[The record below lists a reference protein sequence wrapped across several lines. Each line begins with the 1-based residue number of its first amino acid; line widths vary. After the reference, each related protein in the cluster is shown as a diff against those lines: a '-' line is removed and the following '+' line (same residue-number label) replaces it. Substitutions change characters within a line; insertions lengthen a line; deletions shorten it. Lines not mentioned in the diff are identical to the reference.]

1 MTKILYLAHDLDDSA
16 IWRRVS
22 MLEAVGAVVEVA
34 GFQRSTTPPPRPATV
49 LGQTHSGRFL
59 HRALSALRL
68 LFKAGDIARGA
79 APDVILAR
87 NLEMLPLARR
97 IRSRFARDQ
106 RPQLVYEVLD
116 IHRLLV
122 GSGLRPSLIRLVE
135 RRLCRGVDNVLI
147 SSPRFDQ
154 EHFRRYG
161 QVSAPVVLVENK
173 VWDPDHPDAAPQ
185 PVRAPRRAGDPVVI
199 GWFGIL
205 RCAQS
210 LRCLDTLTRLADGRV
225 RVVLRGRPALDALPE
240 FHRIVEANP
249 WMEFPGP
256 YRYPQDLPQIYG
268 EVDVA
273 WLIDRFDAGANSDWL
288 LPNRLYESCA
298 HGAIP
303 LALQG
308 TETGNQLTRRALGL
322 VVPDLRPDAVALV
335 LASLDDAALGALRAG
350 VAATDPADWRTTRQ
364 ECARLV
370 DQLVGRAA
378 APRAAAP
385 SIGPEPVETAG

>member
-1 MTKILYLAHDLDDSA
+1 MTTILYLAHDLDDSA

-22 MLEAVGAVVEVA
+22 MLEAAGAVVEVA
-34 GFQRSTTPPPRPATV
+34 GFQRSTTPPLRPATV

-68 LFKAGDIARGA
+68 LFRAGDIAPGT

-97 IRSRFARDQ
+97 IRGRFARDQ

-122 GSGLRPSLIRLVE
+122 GSGPLPAVFRAVE
-135 RRLCRGVDNVLI
+135 RRLCRGVDKVLI
-147 SSPRFDQ
+147 SSPRFDK

-173 VWDPDHPDAAPQ
+173 IWDPDHPDAAPE
-185 PVRAPRRAGDPVVI
+185 PVRPPRRPDDPLVI

-210 LRCLDTLTRLADGRV
+210 LRCLDALSRLADGRL

-240 FHRIVEANP
+240 FHRTVEANP
-249 WMEFPGP
+249 WMEFLGP

-268 EVDVA
+268 SVDVA

-308 TETGNQLTRRALGL
+308 TETGSQLTRRGLGL

-335 LASLDDAALGALRAG
+335 LASLDDAALAALRAG
-350 VAATDPADWRTTRQ
+350 IAATDPADWRTTRQ
-364 ECARLV
+364 ECARLI
-370 DQLVGRAA
+370 DQLAGRASV
-378 APRAAAP
+378 PRAAVHLI
-385 SIGPEPVETAG
+385 SPEPVENAG